1 MQAARSKQKPFIAC
15 WFLTL
20 FVLRPCCKVFRN
32 VGRFLHSTTRQT
44 MVAFIVTAVKTS
56 HLTENIT
63 GMIAAERVRTVKV
76 SDKNKE
82 DKSNTTINTTSQENR
97 EIFH

>member
-1 MQAARSKQKPFIAC
+1 
-15 WFLTL
+15 
-20 FVLRPCCKVFRN
+20 
-32 VGRFLHSTTRQT
+32 